1 MVDDAAPDTLPGRS
15 IPPRD
20 DHEHERG
27 IPELSQ
33 RANDPGERISRR
45 RRRRKHRKVNPGLA
59 RKFDLMTQLLRNLDA
74 LVYAELC
81 TLYYME
87 CSIFR
92 FAVRVYGQHHWLTPK
107 PDDYPL
113 TMEAPRSQ
121 VISVFVP
128 NLLCILLHTFAA
140 LPTAGEAARGYLHG
154 GVIVDFIG
162 QRPPTSRLTFLAFDL
177 VVLAVQCLMLAV
189 HSEREKLRPIVR
201 PVLLRLPHVLEAQN
215 AAASTQDHDAEERGV
230 LRDGP
235 GLEFEGADSVEMQ
248 SLRSN
253 GDAEPSNNAE
263 RSRESS
269 RLSRRRSSFHSA
281 TSMQLFDVLSSG
293 NGVLGEFHIS
303 HTIRNATTDFRG
315 AAGHSLQTLGY
326 TAALTRL
333 SAMRRMPHL
342 ERNQRNQR

>member
-15 IPPRD
+15 IPPPD
-20 DHEHERG
+20 GQEDG
-27 IPELSQ
+27 GGAPELSLPAGDSITRGAQ
-33 RANDPGERISRR
+33 R
-45 RRRRKHRKVNPGLA
+45 RRRRKYRKINIGLA
-59 RKFDLMTQLLRNLDA
+59 RKFDLMTKLLRNLDA

-107 PDDYPL
+107 PHDYPL

-128 NLLCILLHTFAA
+128 NLICILLHIFSA

-162 QRPPTSRLTFLAFDL
+162 QKPPTSKLAFLALDL
-177 VVLAVQCLMLAV
+177 IILAVQCLMLAV
-189 HSEREKLRPIVR
+189 HSEREKLRPLVQ
-201 PVLLRLPHVLEAQN
+201 PFWPQVLGGQN
-215 AAASTQDHDAEERGV
+215 TATSTQDHDAEERGV
-230 LRDGP
+230 HRDAP
-235 GLEFEGADSVEMQ
+235 GLEEEGTESIELQ
-248 SLRSN
+248 PLRSN
-253 GDAEPSNNAE
+253 RDVEASNEGE
-263 RSRESS
+263 RSRDSS
-269 RLSRRRSSFHSA
+269 RSSRWVRSLNGNH
-281 TSMQLFDVLSSG
+281 LFDVLTSG

-333 SAMRRMPHL
+333 SAMRRMPRL

>member
-1 MVDDAAPDTLPGRS
+1 MVDDAAPDTQPGRP
-15 IPPRD
+15 ILTGLDHD
-20 DHEHERG
+20 DDTGNRG
-27 IPELSQ
+27 LSPSAPELES
-33 RANDPGERISRR
+33 RSSRR

-128 NLLCILLHTFAA
+128 NLLCILLHIFAA

-162 QRPPTSRLTFLAFDL
+162 QKPPTSRLTFLALDFII
-177 VVLAVQCLMLAV
+177 LAVQCLMLAV
-189 HSEREKLRPIVR
+189 HAEREKLRAIVR
-201 PVLLRLPHVLEAQN
+201 PNIFRLPHALEDQN
-215 AAASTQDHDAEERGV
+215 AATSTQDLDAEERGV
-230 LRDGP
+230 LRDAP
-235 GLEFEGADSVEMQ
+235 GLDLEGADSVELQ
-248 SLRSN
+248 PLRPQD
-253 GDAEPSNNAE
+253 DAEPSSRADRSRE
-263 RSRESS
+263 RSRS
-269 RLSRRRSSFHSA
+269 SRRRSSIHSA
-281 TSMQLFDVLSSG
+281 SGLQLFDVLSSG

-326 TAALTRL
+326 TATLTRL
-333 SAMRRMPHL
+333 SAIRRMPHL

>member
-1 MVDDAAPDTLPGRS
+1 MVDDAVTETLPGR
-15 IPPRD
+15 PVLLED
-20 DHEHERG
+20 EQQDGRG

-33 RANDPGERISRR
+33 QADGGDTRSTR
-45 RRRRKHRKVNPGLA
+45 RRRRKHRKINPGLA
-59 RKFDLMTQLLRNLDA
+59 RKFDFMTQLLRNLDA

-87 CSIFR
+87 CSILR

-113 TMEAPRSQ
+113 TMEAARSQ

-128 NLLCILLHTFAA
+128 NLICILLHIFTS

-162 QRPPTSRLTFLAFDL
+162 QKPPTSRFTFLALDC
-177 VVLAVQCLMLAV
+177 VILAVQCLMLAI

-201 PVLLRLPHVLEAQN
+201 PILFRLPPALQETIGMT
-215 AAASTQDHDAEERGV
+215 STQDHDAEERGV
-230 LRDGP
+230 LRGAP
-235 GLEFEGADSVEMQ
+235 GLETEDLNSVELQ
-248 SLRSN
+248 PLRPN
-253 GDAEPSNNAE
+253 GEGEHEQDARPW
-263 RSRESS
+263 
-269 RLSRRRSSFHSA
+269 RRRSSLHA
-281 TSMQLFDVLSSG
+281 ADGMHLFDVLSSG
-293 NGVLGEFHIS
+293 NGIVGEFHIT
-303 HTIRNATTDFRG
+303 HTIRHATTDYWG

-333 SAMRRMPHL
+333 SAMRRMPQL

>member
-1 MVDDAAPDTLPGRS
+1 MVDDAGTDTLPGRS
-15 IPPRD
+15 VPLED
-20 DHEHERG
+20 EQQDGRG

-33 RANDPGERISRR
+33 QPDDGDTRSTRR
-45 RRRRKHRKVNPGLA
+45 RQRRRKHQKINPGLA
-59 RKFDLMTQLLRNLDA
+59 RKFDFMTQLLRNLDA

-87 CSIFR
+87 CSILR

-113 TMEAPRSQ
+113 TMEAARSQ

-128 NLLCILLHTFAA
+128 NLICILLHIFTS

-162 QRPPTSRLTFLAFDL
+162 QTPPTSRFILLALDCIIL
-177 VVLAVQCLMLAV
+177 VIQCLMLAI
-189 HSEREKLRPIVR
+189 HSEREKLRPTVR
-201 PVLLRLPHVLEAQN
+201 PILFRLPPALQETIGM
-215 AAASTQDHDAEERGV
+215 ASTQDHDAEERGV

-235 GLEFEGADSVEMQ
+235 GLETEDLNSVELQ
-248 SLRSN
+248 PLQPS
-253 GDAEPSNNAE
+253 GEGEHEQDAEQSQ
-263 RSRESS
+263 S
-269 RLSRRRSSFHSA
+269 SRRRSSLHAASG
-281 TSMQLFDVLSSG
+281 MHLFDVLSSG
-293 NGVLGEFHIS
+293 NGIVGEFHIS
-303 HTIRNATTDFRG
+303 HTIRHATTDYWG

-333 SAMRRMPHL
+333 SAMRRMPQL
-342 ERNQRNQR
+342 ERNQRSQR